1 MILPCTK
8 IRRETQLP
16 HFFSKFL
23 FLKTF
28 PKCHSLQMFLIS
40 IPTQVLQNCHRTLI
54 TALLILKNGKTHL
67 HTFST
72 PQPIDKLVIEPC
84 QIQIQHVNS
93 LFRSTF
99 LNTFHRF
106 LIPTPMIIK
115 AICQQI
121 FRLQKCNESFSNNL
135 ITSRQKHN
143 LFQRHLFCLHQNH
156 SKNF

>member
-1 MILPCTK
+1 
-8 IRRETQLP
+8 
-16 HFFSKFL
+16 
-23 FLKTF
+23 
-28 PKCHSLQMFLIS
+28 MFLIS
-40 IPTQVLQNCHRTLI
+40 IPTHVFQNCHRTLI

-72 PQPIDKLVIEPC
+72 PQPIDKLVMEPC

-99 LNTFHRF
+99 LNTFHHF

-115 AICQQI
+115 SICQQI

-156 SKNF
+156 SKNFKNEYLQNHLLKSFLPITSFISIEFASPIIHLRH